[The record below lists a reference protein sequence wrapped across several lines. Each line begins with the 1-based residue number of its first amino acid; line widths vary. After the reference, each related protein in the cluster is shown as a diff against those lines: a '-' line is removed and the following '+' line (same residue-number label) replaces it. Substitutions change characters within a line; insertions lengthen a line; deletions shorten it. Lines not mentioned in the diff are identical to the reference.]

1 MVLVALAQQQV
12 VVVLFLEERVPSLLV
27 EFPISLLMVVA
38 AVAVIIR
45 LLLLLEVLIR
55 EELRVV
61 PILRLRQ
68 LHILELMQHRILTMH
83 RYLET
88 KVVRVIL
95 QAPVTPAAEVAVALI
110 V

>member
-68 LHILELMQHRILTMH
+68 LHILELMQRRIFMALS
-83 RYLET
+83 YC
-88 KVVRVIL
+88 VIR
-95 QAPVTPAAEVAVALI
+95 AV
-110 V
+110 